1 MKKVNWKKY
10 WAEASAAGLA
20 LYYFLL
26 PSLQAWAAAH
36 PKSTVGG
43 LIALAVAMGLKKS
56 PLPE

>member
-1 MKKVNWKKY
+1 MNKPNWKKY

-26 PSLQAWAAAH
+26 PSLQAWAAQH
-36 PKSTVGG
+36 PKTTVAS

-56 PLPE
+56 PLAE